1 VGDEHGLLCGE
12 DAVSGPPGPLAPA
25 LVKLYTSIV
34 IHDIE
39 QLTREEKSTFCHRY
53 RHSVVGAA
61 ALLCVLI
68 ASATP
73 IPALPAVILA
83 QSGGNAAPS
92 SVRVSFRGQIQPI
105 FDANCVVCH
114 QSASAQEGL
123 ILEDGKAHA
132 NLVGQQSRQAA
143 MALVTP
149 GSEKNSYLLYKIGGT
164 QAAVHGRGS
173 RMPLGGQL
181 SAADIDILR
190 AWVVEGAQDN

>member
-1 VGDEHGLLCGE
+1 MGDEHALLWAQ
-12 DAVSGPPGPLAPA
+12 DAVGGPLGPLAPV
-25 LVKLYTSIV
+25 LIKLYTSIV

-39 QLTREEKSTFCHRY
+39 QLTRKKKSAFCHRQ

-73 IPALPAVILA
+73 PPALPGVILA
-83 QSGGNAAPS
+83 QSGGITPPS
-92 SVRVSFRGQIQPI
+92 SARISFRGQVQPI

-123 ILEDGKAHA
+123 VLEDGTAHA
-132 NLVGQQSRQAA
+132 NLVGQQSRQAV

-149 GSEKNSYLLYKIGGT
+149 GSERNSYLLYKIEGT
-164 QAAVHGRGS
+164 QATVHGGGS

-181 SAADIDILR
+181 SATDIDILR